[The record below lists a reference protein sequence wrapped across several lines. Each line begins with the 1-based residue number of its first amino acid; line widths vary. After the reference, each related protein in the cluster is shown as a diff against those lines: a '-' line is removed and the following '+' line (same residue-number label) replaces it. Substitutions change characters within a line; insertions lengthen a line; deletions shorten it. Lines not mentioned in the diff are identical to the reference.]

1 MEKTSAFL
9 KLHNMHPDG
18 IDMVRCCEALKAAMA
33 SGLKGQKSSLMML
46 PAYLNPGLELPNG
59 KPTVVLD
66 AGGTNLRAAQVTYL
80 GGKAEIKGERVLPM
94 PGTRGKLSWTEFLHQ
109 LAKITAPY
117 AKEAACLGFCFSFPA
132 EITPEIDGRI
142 LCFNK
147 EVQVE
152 GAEGKLVCRELVELL
167 NREYGCAISHF
178 ALLNDTV
185 ATLLGGFGAQPYGK
199 YDSYIGFILGTG
211 MNCCYVEPEKSM
223 IINMEA
229 GGYAGFPRGTFDR
242 VLDESSTN
250 PGEHYF
256 EKMVSGGYL
265 GTVILETLRGACR
278 EGLFSKEFSQAVDAM
293 SMDMAGIS
301 AYLDAP
307 LGDAALAKA
316 CTSPTDTQRL
326 WCVVDAALERAA
338 KAVAVLLTAVMEQAD
353 CGKEPWKPACIVA
366 EGSTFWKCHSLRNK
380 IAYQMQCFAQ
390 RDRGRW
396 SQFVSVENANLCGAA
411 AAVLLTA

>member
-1 MEKTSAFL
+1 M
-9 KLHNMHPDG
+9 
-18 IDMVRCCEALKAAMA
+18 
-33 SGLKGQKSSLMML
+33 
-46 PAYLNPGLELPNG
+46 ELPNG
-59 KPTVVLD
+59 KPAVVLD

-117 AKEAACLGFCFSFPA
+117 AKEAVCLGFCFSFPA

-316 CTSPTDTQRL
+316 CTSPNRHTAALVRGG
-326 WCVVDAALERAA
+326 CGAGAGGKSRCSVVDSRYGAGRLRKRA
-338 KAVAVLLTAVMEQAD
+338 MEARLHR
-353 CGKEPWKPACIVA
+353 CGKALPSGSVIACGIRLRIRCSA
-366 EGSTFWKCHSLRNK
+366 LPSGSG
-380 IAYQMQCFAQ
+380 A
-390 RDRGRW
+390 DG
-396 SQFVSVENANLCGAA
+396 SQFVSVENAEPLWRG
-411 AAVLLTA
+411 V